1 MLLLAGCGDNDA
13 TDDLQVLHDGDGV
26 VIKEVAS
33 NDLLGVIQNTG
44 SDIVAVNLWASW
56 CIPCLEEF
64 PEFMEFDENNA
75 DVAVRFVSYD
85 HIDDLDAMVNFL
97 ERQNFSGET
106 YMKTSEPGPFLTEV
120 DPGLTDDIGLPSTAV
135 FSSSGELLSF
145 WMGKVD
151 YAELEDRINA
161 FR

>member
-1 MLLLAGCGDNDA
+1 MRTPFYVLIFSAVLLLAGCGDNAA

-64 PEFMEFDENNA
+64 PEFMEDVHA
-75 DVAVRFVSYD
+75 VAVPVRDYTRSLVGT
-85 HIDDLDAMVNFL
+85 LAVV
-97 ERQNFSGET
+97 
-106 YMKTSEPGPFLTEV
+106 GPAHR
-120 DPGLTDDIGLPSTAV
+120 LTDEAINNEIAPVLHKAGT
-135 FSSSGELLSF
+135 ELSKRLGF
-145 WMGKVD
+145 PG
-151 YAELEDRINA
+151 
-161 FR
+161 